1 MDKNGQ
7 RSHEIIVLP
16 QVYQKRARS
25 VKKQSLS
32 ICTYSLCC
40 DSITVEQENVAF
52 MSAFQTRD
60 TQYTLYICFIRGR
73 KNEICSTPLFTSQN
87 AKTYLKE
94 KTTKF
99 DYIL

>member
-1 MDKNGQ
+1 MDKD
-7 RSHEIIVLP
+7 HPKLLYYLK
-16 QVYQKRARS
+16 VYQKRARS